1 MTRRF
6 LLAALLA
13 AAVAATPA
21 LADDPMV
28 RAGVA
33 VANILFAH
41 DGDQF
46 TTYTVREDGFVD
58 IDFARNTPE
67 ALYSQILGEL
77 QQSPDIKGVLAGKG
91 GPVCSLF

>member
-1 MTRRF
+1 MTRKI
-6 LLAALLA
+6 LLTALL
-13 AAVAATPA
+13 VAAFVAAPA
-21 LADDPMV
+21 HADDPMV

-77 QQSPDIKGVLAGKG
+77 QHNPDIKGVLAGKG

>member
-1 MTRRF
+1 MIKR
-6 LLAALLA
+6 LVLAAFLA
-13 AAVAATPA
+13 ATVCAAPA
-21 LADDPMV
+21 RADDPMV

-46 TTYTVREDGFVD
+46 TTYTVRENGFVD

-77 QQSPDIKGVLAGKG
+77 QHDPAIKGVLAGKG